1 MLQYSE
7 SIFESVNIT
16 KIRSA
21 LIQP

>member
-7 SIFESVNIT
+7 NIFESVNIT

-21 LIQP
+21 LIQA